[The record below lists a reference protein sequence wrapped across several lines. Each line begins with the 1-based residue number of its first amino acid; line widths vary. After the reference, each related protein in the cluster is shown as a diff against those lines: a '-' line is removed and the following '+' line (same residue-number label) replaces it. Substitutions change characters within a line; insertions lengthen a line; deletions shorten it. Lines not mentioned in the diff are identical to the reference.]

1 MSLSLDRSPPL
12 TNLPNPRRK
21 KKNGGGQLR
30 EHVTGCARS
39 EGYYAISRKEK
50 DVYLDLD
57 LPEQVIREVENVDT
71 SVRAPSFTF
80 SGSFR
85 INGSGRVAKNKLK
98 GKSESTAPP
107 EGRWQPPPMGSSAV
121 VRHLRGI
128 ELAGIN
134 PRSDSILGRFVC
146 FHTSVEVWSS
156 DTVFPN
162 NNNICLLVCSWSAP
176 GGILSLI
183 QLIRLQ

>member
-1 MSLSLDRSPPL
+1 MSPGAGFCAALSLDPSAPL

-71 SVRAPSFTF
+71 SVRAA
-80 SGSFR
+80 G
-85 INGSGRVAKNKLK
+85 GSGTTLGTNLR
-98 GKSESTAPP
+98 ESMRRRWPPP
-107 EGRWQPPPMGSSAV
+107 ELRWQPRLMGSSAV
-121 VRHLRGI
+121 DSRLRGI
-128 ELAGIN
+128 GLA
-134 PRSDSILGRFVC
+134 
-146 FHTSVEVWSS
+146 
-156 DTVFPN
+156 
-162 NNNICLLVCSWSAP
+162 
-176 GGILSLI
+176 
-183 QLIRLQ
+183 

>member
-1 MSLSLDRSPPL
+1 MPGFVSVSLDLSPPL

-71 SVRAPSFTF
+71 SVRADGFTF
-80 SGSFR
+80 NWFFLLFWESCW
-85 INGSGRVAKNKLK
+85 KNKLR
-98 GKSESTAPP
+98 GKYEKRWPPP
-107 EGRWQPPPMGSSAV
+107 EFCWQPHPDGFLSS
-121 VRHLRGI
+121 
-128 ELAGIN
+128 
-134 PRSDSILGRFVC
+134 RFD
-146 FHTSVEVWSS
+146 TSVESS
-156 DTVFPN
+156 WRELTPKVTPHLADLYVST
-162 NNNICLLVCSWSAP
+162 
-176 GGILSLI
+176 
-183 QLIRLQ
+183 

>member
-1 MSLSLDRSPPL
+1 MKPGYSFYLDFSLDCCAPL

-71 SVRAPSFTF
+71 SV
-80 SGSFR
+80 
-85 INGSGRVAKNKLK
+85 
-98 GKSESTAPP
+98 STSPTTKT
-107 EGRWQPPPMGSSAV
+107 R
-121 VRHLRGI
+121 
-128 ELAGIN
+128 
-134 PRSDSILGRFVC
+134 
-146 FHTSVEVWSS
+146 
-156 DTVFPN
+156 
-162 NNNICLLVCSWSAP
+162 
-176 GGILSLI
+176 
-183 QLIRLQ
+183 

>member
-1 MSLSLDRSPPL
+1 MSVSLDLSPPL

-71 SVRAPSFTF
+71 SVRADGFTF
-80 SGSFR
+80 NWFFLLFWESCWKKTNSEESMKR
-85 INGSGRVAKNKLK
+85 DGRPH
-98 GKSESTAPP
+98 SSTGNPT
-107 EGRWQPPPMGSSAV
+107 PMGSSAI
-121 VRHLRGI
+121 G
-128 ELAGIN
+128 
-134 PRSDSILGRFVC
+134 
-146 FHTSVEVWSS
+146 
-156 DTVFPN
+156 
-162 NNNICLLVCSWSAP
+162 
-176 GGILSLI
+176 
-183 QLIRLQ
+183 

>member
-1 MSLSLDRSPPL
+1 MPGFVSVSLDLSPPL

-71 SVRAPSFTF
+71 SVRAGGFTF
-80 SGSFR
+80 DGVFFCFFV
-85 INGSGRVAKNKLK
+85 SGRVA
-98 GKSESTAPP
+98 GKTNSRESMKRDERPQSYAGNPP
-107 EGRWQPPPMGSSAV
+107 LMGSSAV
-121 VRHLRGI
+121 V
-128 ELAGIN
+128 
-134 PRSDSILGRFVC
+134 
-146 FHTSVEVWSS
+146 
-156 DTVFPN
+156 
-162 NNNICLLVCSWSAP
+162 
-176 GGILSLI
+176 
-183 QLIRLQ
+183 

>member
-1 MSLSLDRSPPL
+1 MRRSVNPGARFCVAVSLDLSAPL

-71 SVRAPSFTF
+71 SVRTPNTPTYL
-80 SGSFR
+80 
-85 INGSGRVAKNKLK
+85 NGADLC
-98 GKSESTAPP
+98 EAAA
-107 EGRWQPPPMGSSAV
+107 RWRA
-121 VRHLRGI
+121 
-128 ELAGIN
+128 
-134 PRSDSILGRFVC
+134 D
-146 FHTSVEVWSS
+146 
-156 DTVFPN
+156 
-162 NNNICLLVCSWSAP
+162 
-176 GGILSLI
+176 
-183 QLIRLQ
+183 